1 MASLGELYYEPI
13 AWSPDPQFES
23 FEARQ
28 RRLYPSVSR
37 SHSLFLVQKDM
48 ATRDWHPQW
57 DENWTA
63 TVEYLRSLPAGFRKP
78 CRSSWTQFLKD
89 RYGQFKTAA
98 LNARWG
104 TMFQSWS
111 EVRLPVGAV
120 PEAQSSDYRDYVS
133 SRYSLFWT
141 TVRGDYSAAWRS
153 FLMKDRRIR
162 TSGEWKTITGLSVS
176 RVDSVPWRSAMPPN
190 DGWATLLCQ
199 FVQAKVPGSDRIVS
213 SPDLQFA
220 KFLKG
225 RYGSLSALSSAWG
238 MTMTRWGDLVLAER
252 LSDYLELVDQGPSI
266 RVALTTN
273 PYAQVLG
280 MLSGESGALMNTL
293 TLVVLSLVAALTV
306 NPLAA
311 YALSRFQL
319 RGTQRVLLFFL
330 ATMALPGEIAM
341 IPSFLLVRDLG
352 LMNSF
357 MALILPTAASGFGI
371 FLLKGFFDSLPQELF
386 EAATLDGAKEMT
398 IFVRIT
404 MPLAQPILAVTALG
418 AVLGA
423 YGTFLGAVL
432 YLPDVSKWPLMPRLY
447 ELTSNPNAGASY
459 AVAMAGLVVASLPTL
474 LIFMFAQRMIM
485 RGIVLPSL
493 K

>member
-1 MASLGELYYEPI
+1 
-13 AWSPDPQFES
+13 
-23 FEARQ
+23 
-28 RRLYPSVSR
+28 
-37 SHSLFLVQKDM
+37 
-48 ATRDWHPQW
+48 
-57 DENWTA
+57 
-63 TVEYLRSLPAGFRKP
+63 
-78 CRSSWTQFLKD
+78 
-89 RYGQFKTAA
+89 
-98 LNARWG
+98 
-104 TMFQSWS
+104 
-111 EVRLPVGAV
+111 
-120 PEAQSSDYRDYVS
+120 
-133 SRYSLFWT
+133 
-141 TVRGDYSAAWRS
+141 
-153 FLMKDRRIR
+153 
-162 TSGEWKTITGLSVS
+162 
-176 RVDSVPWRSAMPPN
+176 
-190 DGWATLLCQ
+190 
-199 FVQAKVPGSDRIVS
+199 
-213 SPDLQFA
+213 
-220 KFLKG
+220 
-225 RYGSLSALSSAWG
+225 